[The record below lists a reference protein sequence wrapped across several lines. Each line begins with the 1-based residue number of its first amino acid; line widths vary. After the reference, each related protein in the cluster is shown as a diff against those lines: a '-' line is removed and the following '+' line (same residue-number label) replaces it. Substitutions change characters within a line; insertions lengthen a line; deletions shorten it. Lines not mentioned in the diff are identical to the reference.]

1 LLSWPWWSL
10 ASGCAAGAARP
21 PPEETFM
28 SRRLAALAAVTL
40 LVVLAAIW
48 AVIARQQA
56 TQSDLGG
63 SLMFPALKAAQQD
76 IARIEIGAG
85 TEKITI
91 NRAGTGWSVA
101 ERAGYPANANR
112 VQTLVI
118 ALADLVMMEPR
129 TSRAERYA
137 EIGVDD
143 PGPNAKSVSVSVSDA
158 SGKAL
163 ASLIIGKSQTMLAG
177 ATGLNTY
184 VRKPGEAQSWLGKGG
199 FTLDHDPAQWLDKDL
214 LVLVRERVMAAMVV
228 SADGSTLS
236 IARAKPTDE
245 TFQIANIPAGR
256 EARTPTI
263 AAPLANALGF
273 LAAEDVRR
281 ADTLDFNKA
290 PVTSIWRTF
299 DGLVLTVTTIEHEGK
314 VWARLDAAVDMA
326 QVEAA
331 KALEKI
337 LAPDGT
343 NLIKDAAAVATEAE
357 TLGTAWNGWAFA
369 LEGTKAKDLRTQM
382 DDLLAPVAGSAP
394 AGMPGMPM
402 PMPMPMPGGAAPGG
416 PASMMPRP

>member
-1 LLSWPWWSL
+1 
-10 ASGCAAGAARP
+10 
-21 PPEETFM
+21 M

-48 AVIARQQA
+48 AVIARQQS
-56 TQSDLGG
+56 TQADLGG

-76 IARIEIGAG
+76 IARIEIGTG
-85 TEKITI
+85 TEKITL
-91 NRAGTGWSVA
+91 NRAGTGWTVA
-101 ERAGYPANANR
+101 ERAGYRANANR

-129 TSRAERYA
+129 TSLPERYA
-137 EIGVDD
+137 EIGVED
-143 PGPNAKSVSVSVSDA
+143 PGPGAKAVSVTMSDA

-163 ASLIIGKSQTMLAG
+163 AALIIGRSQTMLAG
-177 ATGLNTY
+177 ATGINTY
-184 VRKPGEAQSWLGKGG
+184 VRKPGDVQSWLGKGG
-199 FTLDHDPAQWLDKDL
+199 FTLDQDPAQWLDKDL
-214 LVLVRERVMAAMVV
+214 LVLVRERIMATMVA

-236 IARAKPTDE
+236 IARAKPSDE

-281 ADTLDFNKA
+281 TETLDFSKA

-299 DGLVLTVTTIEHEGK
+299 DGLVVTLTSIEQEGK

-326 QVEAA
+326 QVDAA

-337 LAPDGT
+337 PAPDGT
-343 NLIKDAAAVATEAE
+343 NLIKDAAAVASEAQV
-357 TLGTAWNGWAFA
+357 LGAAWNGWAFA
-369 LEGTKAKDLRTQM
+369 LEATKAKDLRTQM
-382 DDLLAPVAGSAP
+382 EDLLAPATSATP
-394 AGMPGMPM
+394 ALLPGMT
-402 PMPMPMPGGAAPGG
+402 MPMPGAAAPGG

>member
-1 LLSWPWWSL
+1 
-10 ASGCAAGAARP
+10 
-21 PPEETFM
+21 M

-56 TQSDLGG
+56 TQADLGG
-63 SLMFPALKAAQQD
+63 SLMFPSLKAAQQD
-76 IARIEIGAG
+76 IARIEIGTG
-85 TEKITI
+85 TKKITI
-91 NRAGTGWSVA
+91 NRLGTGWSVA
-101 ERAGYPANANR
+101 ERAGYPADANR
-112 VQTLVI
+112 VQTLLI

-129 TSRAERYA
+129 TSLPERYA
-137 EIGVDD
+137 EIGVED
-143 PGPNAKSVSVSVSDA
+143 PGPDAKSVSVTVSDA

-163 ASLIIGKSQTMLAG
+163 AAVIIGRSQTMLAG

-214 LVLVRERVMAAMVV
+214 LVLVRERVMATMVV
-228 SADGSTLS
+228 SANGNTLS
-236 IARAKPTDE
+236 ISRAKPTDE

-281 ADTLDFNKA
+281 ADTLDFSTS

-299 DGLVLTVTTIEHEGK
+299 DGLVITVTTIEQEGK

-331 KALEKI
+331 KALEKSP
-337 LAPDGT
+337 APDGT
-343 NLIKDAAAVATEAE
+343 NLIKDATAVASEAE
-357 TLGTAWNGWAFA
+357 ALGAAWNGWAFA

-382 DDLLAPVAGSAP
+382 DDLLAPASNVAP
-394 AGMPGMPM
+394 ALQPGMPM
-402 PMPMPMPGGAAPGG
+402 PMPMPTPSGVVPGG
-416 PASMMPRP
+416 PASMLPQP